1 MSRVSDAGLRERIRD
16 RIPKAT
22 KDCTSWAVR
31 AWLEWGEKRNSEVVN
46 EDDEFVR
53 VPYDIIAIPYVEL
66 NYWLAKF
73 VVEVR
78 KRENGEAYYD
88 NTLYQMVC
96 RLQGFIRE
104 NGRAELN
111 IFQQPEFKLFR
122 DKSYLRRCWRMCET
136 GGTIQ

>member
-1 MSRVSDAGLRERIRD
+1 M
-16 RIPKAT
+16 
-22 KDCTSWAVR
+22 
-31 AWLEWGEKRNSEVVN
+31 EWGEKRNSEVVN

-53 VPYDIIAIPYVEL
+53 VPYDIIAIPDVEL